1 MKTSTI
7 GSSVALAFLMAACG
21 GKFTELGQEGGRGGQ
36 AGTAGMAAASAQ
48 AGEDTGGSKGSGATG
63 GSADGGTGNTSGTG
77 GSATGGTANASGTG
91 GSAKGGTGNTS
102 GTSGSA
108 GTGGAMCQVD
118 TDCPVSKAACQ
129 LCADGSSACPWARCE
144 AGQCTNGIDTCP
156 STECKVDADCPISKA
171 PCQLCD
177 DGSSACPW
185 AKCDAGT
192 CTAGIDHCPAPA
204 DPCAGKSCGD
214 TCTTCTG
221 SEPCLAVIM
230 FCDANLSCTATQ
242 PQCGGTMCTTD
253 MDCATDVCVTC
264 PNAPSTSCAPQACV
278 QGQCTANC
286 TSPCGACAAGTTCV
300 YQIGGPAD
308 PGGYRCAMQ
317 NPCGSALRCACIVG
331 EGTCTDAGTT
341 PDYCQ
346 CDNGIR

>member
-1 MKTSTI
+1 MKTSTN
-7 GSSVALAFLMAACG
+7 GSLVALAFLMAACG

-108 GTGGAMCQVD
+108 GTAGAMCQVD

-129 LCADGSSACPWARCE
+129 LC
-144 AGQCTNGIDTCP
+144 
-156 STECKVDADCPISKA
+156 
-171 PCQLCD
+171 D

-185 AKCDAGT
+185 AKCDGGT